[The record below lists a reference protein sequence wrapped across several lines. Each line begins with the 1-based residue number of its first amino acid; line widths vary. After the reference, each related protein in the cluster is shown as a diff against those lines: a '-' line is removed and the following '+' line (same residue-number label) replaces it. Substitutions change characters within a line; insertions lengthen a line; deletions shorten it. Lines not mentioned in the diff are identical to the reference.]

1 MQCFGGNNFTVMRG
15 LAAAV
20 AAFVRCCFGKF
31 LVAKKTA
38 EAAE

>member
-1 MQCFGGNNFTVMRG
+1 MECFGGNNFTVMRG
-15 LAAAV
+15 LA